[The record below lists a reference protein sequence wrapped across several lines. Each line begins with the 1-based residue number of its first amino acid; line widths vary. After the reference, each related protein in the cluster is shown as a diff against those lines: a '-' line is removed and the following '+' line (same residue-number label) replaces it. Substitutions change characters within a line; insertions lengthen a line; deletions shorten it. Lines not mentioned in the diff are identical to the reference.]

1 MRAIEIFDKIEI
13 VTQLFRVV
21 KHLCYL
27 IMKLT
32 SELHIVTR

>member
-1 MRAIEIFDKIEI
+1 MRGIESFDKIEI

-21 KHLCYL
+21 KHLLYL

>member
-21 KHLCYL
+21 EHVLYL